1 MKEQKVSKQADGK
14 TSQKKKGQRERNWQ
28 HHVQHFSIWTGKG
41 REENDDLAARLI
53 HHVDETVRIG
63 LDHIGDLIQ
72 SLNLEHPINSTLK
85 KTKGN
90 TSESN
95 ERQKGLWPQTK
106 TKYSKWKNNTDL
118 FELFSMSFNILGDK
132 KKKMII
138 DTNNSQVFSEVLH
151 RARSK
156 NRDDSAALLLNE
168 PSKRNLGD
176 GSTSFLSD
184 WRYHIKDAP
193 SALIGDMRP
202 DVVHTQATITREEW
216 TQFTVWSAVRMFE
229 QRMELSSL

>member
-14 TSQKKKGQRERNWQ
+14 TLTKEKGTERAKLTTPRPAFQHLNRERKRGKWW
-28 HHVQHFSIWTGKG
+28 FSCETDSSCRRNRTDRAWSHQ
-41 REENDDLAARLI
+41 RLDSI
-53 HHVDETVRIG
+53 VP
-63 LDHIGDLIQ
+63 
-72 SLNLEHPINSTLK
+72 SEHPINSTLK